1 MQPPPAGSRVD
12 WVNAISGNAGLRC
25 SHRRFQE
32 EPWRFRH
39 RGYAAIASRQI
50 TAFIVSHMRRW
61 PLLRNRDYMLLWSG
75 QTLSSLG
82 SQTSTV
88 AYPLLVLAL
97 TGSSA
102 KAGVVGLAKWL
113 PLALFALPAGA
124 LADRMDR
131 KRLMIITDAVR
142 LAGAASI
149 VAALWLARPPY
160 LQIVLVAF
168 LDGAMFV
175 TSWVTE
181 RGALAQVVPSAQVQD
196 AVAQNEARGFAA
208 SILGPPLGGLLF
220 AAARALPFLT
230 DAVSFLCSMS
240 AISLTRTR
248 FQTEGEK
255 PSVRAGLTEGF
266 SWLRRQRFFR
276 AAALL
281 FAAGNPVFTGLYLL
295 AILLAKHDGASSA
308 AVGAMF
314 AIVGAGGL
322 LGAILAGP
330 IRRRLTARSVIAGEQ
345 WVLLGSVLLL
355 LVVHNA
361 LLIGV
366 LVAAAEFGTPISNSL
381 VAGSRVAVTPDR
393 LQGRVNAI
401 SAGVSMSLA
410 WLGPLAVGFAFQ
422 NVGPSTTV
430 IIVGAWTLGLAV
442 AATIA
447 PALRAGPPIQPTA
460 VGAADAM
467 PVHGRQLKAATGVS
481 SDHQAN

>member
-1 MQPPPAGSRVD
+1 MGFRVSGSVRPR
-12 WVNAISGNAGLRC
+12 W
-25 SHRRFQE
+25 
-32 EPWRFRH
+32 
-39 RGYAAIASRQI
+39 RQI
-50 TAFIVSHMRRW
+50 VVRIVGRMQRW

-75 QTLSSLG
+75 QALSQLG

-97 TGSSA
+97 TGSAA
-102 KAGVVGLAKWL
+102 KAGVVGLSKWL

-124 LADRMDR
+124 LVDRVDR

-149 VAALWLARPPY
+149 VVALWVGRPPY

-175 TSWVTE
+175 TSWVAE
-181 RGALAQVVPSAQVQD
+181 KGALGQVVPPAQVPD
-196 AVAQNEARGFAA
+196 AVAQNEARGFAG
-208 SILGPPLGGLLF
+208 SILGPPLGGVLF
-220 AAARALPFLT
+220 AAGRALPFLA
-230 DAVSFLCSMS
+230 DAFSFLCSMS
-240 AISLTRTR
+240 ATSLTRTR
-248 FQTEGEK
+248 FQTAGER
-255 PSVRAGLTEGF
+255 PGVRAGLTDGF
-266 SWLRRQRFFR
+266 RWLRRQPFFR

-295 AILLAKHDGASSA
+295 AILLAKDHGASSA

-314 AIVGAGGL
+314 AIVGTGGI

-330 IRRRLTARSVIAGEQ
+330 VRRRLTARSVIAGEQ

-355 LVVHNA
+355 LVVHDA

-366 LVAAAEFGTPISNSL
+366 LVAAAEFGTPIANSL

-393 LQGRVNAI
+393 LQGRVAAI

-410 WLGPLAVGFAFQ
+410 WLGPLVVGVVFQ
-422 NVGPSTTV
+422 NAGPTATV
-430 IIVGAWTLGLAV
+430 TVVGAWTLALAV
-442 AATIA
+442 AATMA
-447 PALRAGPPIQPTA
+447 PALRGGPPSQPTA
-460 VGAADAM
+460 AAVVQTPPA
-467 PVHGRQLKAATGVS
+467 PSAGRTR
-481 SDHQAN
+481 

>member
-1 MQPPPAGSRVD
+1 MRVAARERSWLLARSTSVASD
-12 WVNAISGNAGLRC
+12 
-25 SHRRFQE
+25 RR
-32 EPWRFRH
+32 
-39 RGYAAIASRQI
+39 A
-50 TAFIVSHMRRW
+50 IVSRMRRW

-75 QTLSSLG
+75 QALSELG

-97 TGSSA
+97 TGSAA
-102 KAGVVGLAKWL
+102 KAGVVGLARWL
-113 PLALFALPAGA
+113 PLAVFALPAGA

-131 KRLMIITDAVR
+131 KRLMITTDAIR

-149 VAALWLARPPY
+149 AAVLWLGRPPY
-160 LQIVLVAF
+160 LQIVIVAF

-181 RGALAQVVPSAQVQD
+181 KGALGQVVPPAQVQD
-196 AVAQNEARGFAA
+196 AVAQNEARGFAG
-208 SILGPPLGGLLF
+208 SILGPPLGGILF
-220 AAARALPFLT
+220 AAGRALPFLT
-230 DAVSFLCSMS
+230 DALSFLCSMS
-240 AISLTRTR
+240 ATSLTRTR
-248 FQTEGEK
+248 FQTEGER
-255 PSVRAGLTEGF
+255 PGVRAGLTEGF
-266 SWLRRQRFFR
+266 SWLRRQPFFR

-314 AIVGAGGL
+314 AIVGAGGI

-330 IRRRLTARSVIAGEQ
+330 IRRRLSARSLIACEQ

-355 LVVHNA
+355 LVVHDA

-366 LVAAAEFGTPISNSL
+366 LVAAAEFGTPITNSL
-381 VAGSRVAVTPDR
+381 IAGSRVAATPDR
-393 LQGRVNAI
+393 LQGRVAAI

-422 NVGPSTTV
+422 NAGATATV
-430 IIVGAWTLGLAV
+430 IIVGASTLALAM

-447 PALRAGPPIQPTA
+447 PALRAGPPLQPTA
-460 VGAADAM
+460 AAAAEALPAPVTAGLGDDPGAR
-467 PVHGRQLKAATGVS
+467 GSGSL
-481 SDHQAN
+481 

>member
-1 MQPPPAGSRVD
+1 MQ
-12 WVNAISGNAGLRC
+12 
-25 SHRRFQE
+25 
-32 EPWRFRH
+32 
-39 RGYAAIASRQI
+39 
-50 TAFIVSHMRRW
+50 RW

-97 TGSSA
+97 TGSA
-102 KAGVVGLAKWL
+102 VKAGVVGLAKWL

-124 LADRMDR
+124 MADRMDR
-131 KRLMIITDAVR
+131 KRLMITTDAVR

-149 VAALWLARPPY
+149 VAALWLGRPPY
-160 LQIVLVAF
+160 LQIVLIAF

-181 RGALAQVVPSAQVQD
+181 RGALAQVVPPAQVQD

-208 SILGPPLGGLLF
+208 GILGPPLGGILF

-248 FQTEGEK
+248 FQTGGDR
-255 PSVRAGLTEGF
+255 PGVRAGLTEGF
-266 SWLRRQRFFR
+266 SWLRRQPFFR

-295 AILLAKHDGASSA
+295 AILLAKHHGASSA

-330 IRRRLTARSVIAGEQ
+330 IRRRLTARSLIAGEQ
-345 WVLLGSVLLL
+345 WILLGSVLLL

-361 LLIGV
+361 LLIGLV
-366 LVAAAEFGTPISNSL
+366 VAAAEFGTPITNSL

-422 NVGPSTTV
+422 NAGATTTV

-442 AATIA
+442 AATLA
-447 PALRAGPPIQPTA
+447 PAIRAGPPIQPTA
-460 VGAADAM
+460 AGAAEAL
-467 PVHGRQLKAATGVS
+467 PAHGRLLKAATGVP

>member
-1 MQPPPAGSRVD
+1 
-12 WVNAISGNAGLRC
+12 
-25 SHRRFQE
+25 
-32 EPWRFRH
+32 
-39 RGYAAIASRQI
+39 
-50 TAFIVSHMRRW
+50 
-61 PLLRNRDYMLLWSG
+61 MLLWGG

-97 TGSSA
+97 TGSA
-102 KAGVVGLAKWL
+102 VKAGVVGLAKWL

-149 VAALWLARPPY
+149 VAALWLGRPPY

-168 LDGAMFV
+168 LDGAMFI

-181 RGALAQVVPSAQVQD
+181 KGALAQVVPPAQVQD

-240 AISLTRTR
+240 AISRTRTR
-248 FQTEGEK
+248 FQTQGDR

-266 SWLRRQRFFR
+266 SWLRRQPFFR
-276 AAALL
+276 ATALL

-295 AILLAKHDGASSA
+295 AILLAKHHGASSA

-345 WVLLGSVLLL
+345 WILLGSVLLL
-355 LVVHNA
+355 LIVHNA

-381 VAGSRVAVTPDR
+381 VAGSRVAVTPNR

-410 WLGPLAVGFAFQ
+410 WLGPLAVGFTFQ
-422 NVGPSTTV
+422 NAGPSTTV
-430 IIVGAWTLGLAV
+430 IIVAAWTLGLAV
-442 AATIA
+442 AATIT

-460 VGAADAM
+460 VGAADAL
-467 PVHGRQLKAATGVS
+467 PVHGRQLKAKTGVW